1 MQINSSDFKSNN
13 THSILTY
20 KPDDD
25 DDFGLIYCRAFN
37 PLGEMEEPCV
47 FKIIP
52 AGEFETLSFSIQA
65 IHAVF
70 DAKSPSLMNPIIP
83 LCIRHPTHSVLAF
96 ANRAI
101 FVGALFPGKFGA
113 FQNMTSNET
122 SPRR

>member
-52 AGEFETLSFSIQA
+52 AGESVTLSF
-65 IHAVF
+65 HAVF

-101 FVGALFPGKFGA
+101 
-113 FQNMTSNET
+113 
-122 SPRR
+122 